1 MSYVSLNQTKDN
13 EGSTSSSVIK
23 TISRP
28 NGQGTYSFVGLYELY
43 TSVSVVYF

>member
-23 TISRP
+23 TSRP